1 MLFEVKAYYLQRSQ
15 CRRKA
20 APSLKAA
27 EQMAKQNQL
36 QGVSMQISKGVR
48 PSSVLRKG
56 NLGVVTS
63 CEKDNFR
70 FPG

>member
-1 MLFEVKAYYLQRSQ
+1 MLFEVKAYYLQRGQ
-15 CRRKA
+15 FQRKI

-36 QGVSMQISKGVR
+36 QGVSMKISKGVR
-48 PSSVLRKG
+48 PSSVLHKG
-56 NLGVVTS
+56 NLGVTS